1 MPMNILIIQTA
12 FIGDVVLT
20 TPLIR
25 ATKTAFPNARVSIL
39 VIPFTADVLG
49 NNPYLDEIIR
59 YDKKGEDRGLSDF
72 LRLARAL
79 KARSFDVA
87 LLPHRSLRSAALAR
101 IARIPRRIGFDFSPA
116 SSLYTDVVPY
126 RHDAHE
132 VERNLDLLHALGIEP
147 EPIAPQIFP
156 DEGDYENA
164 DTLLNP
170 DCGMRIAECGLK
182 NPKAE
187 SLMTL
192 IQTDDTDP
200 PPTPAAGDGN
210 GGSVKSVTPPVGS
223 VVPKSGIRNRSEVF
237 NLKSEIRNPKWKKG
251 WAVGVAA
258 GSIWPTKRW
267 PLESFAQVTDRLMKI
282 GVQVILI
289 GGVSDRAL
297 CDEIARKT
305 AHAPLVATGRLTLRE
320 SAALLARCDLLLS
333 NDSAPVHIAAAMG
346 TPVVAL
352 FGPTTPSLGFAPY
365 GSGHTVLEVPLDCR
379 PCGKHGGKR
388 CPKRHFRCMKNLASE
403 RVFGVI
409 MAKLERTKKGC

>member
-25 ATKTAFPNARVSIL
+25 ATKTAFPNVRVSIL

-101 IARIPRRIGFDFSPA
+101 IARIPRRIGFDLSPA
-116 SSLYTDVVPY
+116 SFLYTDVVPY

-164 DTLLNP
+164 DAQL
-170 DCGMRIAECGLK
+170 DCGLK
-182 NPKAE
+182 THRKDAKNAKNFKTSALPFPASSATPRCKNP
-187 SLMTL
+187 
-192 IQTDDTDP
+192 
-200 PPTPAAGDGN
+200 
-210 GGSVKSVTPPVGS
+210 
-223 VVPKSGIRNRSEVF
+223 
-237 NLKSEIRNPKWKKG
+237 KSEIRNPKWKKG
-251 WAVGVAA
+251 WAVGVAP

-305 AHAPLVATGRLTLRE
+305 AHAPLVAAGRLTLRE

-352 FGPTTPSLGFAPY
+352 FGPTTPNLGFAPY

-409 MAKLERTKKGC
+409 MAKLERTKKGY